1 MKLSSISITL
11 FLALLQVLSVQL
23 VNSQKTDSC
32 GSNLNLDV
40 PFDTTSLHCLP
51 VWSSRDFMLQYVQ
64 TSSNVWSFVLSAPD
78 TNSYIAIGFSSGGM
92 MVGSSSMVGWISAD
106 GSGTVKQYFI
116 GGQRPNL
123 VLPDQSNLTLVSNSS
138 SITSRS
144 SRLYMAFQLNTTQPL
159 SRLIYSVGQIS
170 MIPSSPSYAL
180 AKHRDKVSTTLNY
193 SSQIQMIKIRLL
205 WKSHGALNML
215 SWGILMIIGAMIARY
230 CKQWDPIWFY
240 SHSAIQSCALVL
252 GMAGVI
258 CGLVLENRLKTD
270 LSTHKGLGIFILVLG
285 CLQVSLKHSLK

>member
-1 MKLSSISITL
+1 
-11 FLALLQVLSVQL
+11 
-23 VNSQKTDSC
+23 
-32 GSNLNLDV
+32 
-40 PFDTTSLHCLP
+40 
-51 VWSSRDFMLQYVQ
+51 MLQYVQ

-193 SSQIQMIKIRLL
+193 VKEPWSTKYAELGDTDDNRSNDCSVLQAMGSDLVLLPLSDSVVRPRARDGGCNMRTCFRKSSQNRSLHPQRPRHL
-205 WKSHGALNML
+205 HT
-215 SWGILMIIGAMIARY
+215 
-230 CKQWDPIWFY
+230 
-240 SHSAIQSCALVL
+240 CA
-252 GMAGVI
+252 GMPPVGNRRRMGGPLTANGW
-258 CGLVLENRLKTD
+258 LEMTD
-270 LSTHKGLGIFILVLG
+270 GWSK
-285 CLQVSLKHSLK
+285 